1 MPLDAEEL
9 DKLFNA
15 NERTLIAQALSDR
28 GRQDDTEEREIIYAR
43 LRNLLTKYRELA
55 KRERFHGGGNN
66 ESRLRIRR
74 LEAVLAVLN
83 PP

>member
-1 MPLDAEEL
+1 MPLDAEEM

-15 NERTLIAQALSDR
+15 NEQTLIAQALSDR
-28 GRQDDTEEREIIYAR
+28 GRQDDSEEREIICAR

-55 KRERFHGGGNN
+55 KRERFRGSDNN
-66 ESRLRIRR
+66 ESMLRIRR